1 MDDFGAVG
9 LVVGPSCDAQR
20 VFGAAELGD
29 GFGEGFRTPRGD
41 HHPASFVD
49 DAACHG
55 ESDASA
61 GARHHR
67 DFAFETFHGTTPC
80 HNGAEQTPPRYR
92 PVGLS
97 WWGACGSRPPLLPSP
112 DVASHYFDSDPTTP
126 SRTATV
132 TLLLPDLHLRLATDR
147 GVFSPD
153 RIDLGTRILLE
164 TVPPPPDHGTL
175 LDLGCGYGPIALAMA
190 LRAPK
195 ATVVGIDTNQ
205 RALALARRNAE
216 DQRCPQRLLPPAPGP
231 ETPWTRSCAARSP
244 PCGPTRPSASAN
256 RPCTPC

>member
-1 MDDFGAVG
+1 
-9 LVVGPSCDAQR
+9 
-20 VFGAAELGD
+20 
-29 GFGEGFRTPRGD
+29 
-41 HHPASFVD
+41 
-49 DAACHG
+49 
-55 ESDASA
+55 
-61 GARHHR
+61 
-67 DFAFETFHGTTPC
+67 
-80 HNGAEQTPPRYR
+80 
-92 PVGLS
+92 
-97 WWGACGSRPPLLPSP
+97 
-112 DVASHYFDSDPTTP
+112 VASHYFDSDPTAP

-205 RALALARRNAE
+205 RALALARRNA
-216 DQRCPQRLLPPAPGP
+216 
-231 ETPWTRSCAARSP
+231 
-244 PCGPTRPSASAN
+244 
-256 RPCTPC
+256 